1 MVRVSTRGREK
12 IWGDRYFHNDV
23 SSNARVQKKK
33 KEKKKYRSNLFFL
46 VQIHKVQDELVKYLL
61 LKDMSFECLND
72 YLNKAMGSIGNK
84 KPVNWFA
91 L

>member
-1 MVRVSTRGREK
+1 MFQVMQDG
-12 IWGDRYFHNDV
+12 F
-23 SSNARVQKKK
+23 KKK

-61 LKDMSFECLND
+61 LKDMSFECLSD